1 MTPIFVPPPMPF
13 APPPIWA
20 GALGPQ
26 MTRAMARHADGVII
40 HPFNTGDFLAPSTMP
55 VIARA

>member
-40 HPFNTGDFLAPSTMP
+40 HPFNTGDFL
-55 VIARA
+55 RHRRCR